1 MPNTGSSSKIWIIA
15 FTVFFPLIYVPIA
28 FVIFFSISW
37 LLAMYV
43 FSSQP
48 LPFRFFAFSGIAI
61 GILLTTINAWRA
73 RKPLAGL
80 LGKR

>member
-1 MPNTGSSSKIWIIA
+1 M
-15 FTVFFPLIYVPIA
+15 FPLLSP
-28 FVIFFSISW
+28 FFFAISW
-37 LLAMYV
+37 FLATYV

-61 GILLTTINAWRA
+61 GILLTTINAWRLRQLMA
-73 RKPLAGL
+73 EL

>member
-1 MPNTGSSSKIWIIA
+1 MSNTGSKIWIVA
-15 FTVFFPLIYVPIA
+15 FTVFFPLIYIPIA
-28 FVIFFSISW
+28 FAIFFGISW
-37 LLAMYV
+37 FLAMYV

-61 GILLTTINAWRA
+61 GILLTTINVWRA

-80 LGKR
+80 FGKR

>member
-1 MPNTGSSSKIWIIA
+1 MSNTASKIWIIA

-28 FVIFFSISW
+28 FAVLFGISW
-37 LLAMYV
+37 FLAMYV

-48 LPFRFFAFSGIAI
+48 LPFWIFAFSGISI
-61 GILLTTINAWRA
+61 GVLLSTINVWRA